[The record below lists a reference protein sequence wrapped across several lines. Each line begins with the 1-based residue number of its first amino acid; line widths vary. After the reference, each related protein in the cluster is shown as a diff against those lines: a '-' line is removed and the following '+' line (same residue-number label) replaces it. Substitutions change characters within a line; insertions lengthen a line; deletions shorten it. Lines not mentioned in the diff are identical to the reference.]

1 MFSYRQDFRPSKS
14 GLRRLDKDKNLPHE
28 KIGGFSRLT
37 APLLRAA
44 FATAFAGAAIEVI
57 MQELMEDSRISR
69 RLAHLEGLLH
79 KEFDFLQK
87 HVHFKT
93 WAVLA
98 LAADE
103 SWSGPELKNQTLLAV
118 LLAWGFMEWRFLKRA
133 RGFPWCLNR
142 GDLRENLAAF
152 KARPKPAPGIPRQI
166 WVWMALE
173 FPCEEVAEAVDLLDD
188 IEWDAK
194 GAEDGHGSAS
204 VMTRE
209 QPGVGADVKLA
220 RSTLHHARPL
230 VREAVPPQQLVNA
243 EARLRKVQ
251 RQQPEKKTGRQL
263 FFEELCT
270 GVRNRLGPK
279 RSVPHL

>member
-1 MFSYRQDFRPSKS
+1 MFSYRQDFRPPKS

-37 APLLRAA
+37 APVLRAA

-79 KEFDFLQK
+79 KEFDSLQN
-87 HVHFKT
+87 VHFKT

-152 KARPKPAPGIPRQI
+152 RARPQPAPGIPRQI
-166 WVWMALE
+166 WV
-173 FPCEEVAEAVDLLDD
+173 
-188 IEWDAK
+188 
-194 GAEDGHGSAS
+194 
-204 VMTRE
+204 
-209 QPGVGADVKLA
+209 
-220 RSTLHHARPL
+220 
-230 VREAVPPQQLVNA
+230 
-243 EARLRKVQ
+243 
-251 RQQPEKKTGRQL
+251 
-263 FFEELCT
+263 
-270 GVRNRLGPK
+270 
-279 RSVPHL
+279 